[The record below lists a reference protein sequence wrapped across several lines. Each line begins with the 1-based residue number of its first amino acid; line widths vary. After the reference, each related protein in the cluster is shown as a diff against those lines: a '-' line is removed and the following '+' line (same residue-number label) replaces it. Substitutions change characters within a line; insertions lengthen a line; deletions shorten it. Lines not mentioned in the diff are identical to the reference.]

1 MSAENLALARNGLA
15 HYLRT
20 GEVDLEQLADDAVI
34 RDHDIPDSRDYR
46 GKQGFLRWLQDW
58 GEAWDDWTIEPQEF
72 LDAGDKVVIVFRM
85 KARGRASGLEID
97 RNDALVYEFR
107 GGKIVALDY
116 YNSREQALA
125 TAGLEKTG

>member
-1 MSAENLALARNGLA
+1 MSQERVDQIRSGLE
-15 HYLRT
+15 HYLTT
-20 GEVDLEQLADDAVI
+20 GEVDLDRLADDAVI
-34 RDHDIPDSRDYR
+34 RDHDIPDPHDYR
-46 GKQGFLRWLQDW
+46 GKQGFLRWLSDW
-58 GEAWDDWTIEPQEF
+58 GEAWDEWTIEPEEF